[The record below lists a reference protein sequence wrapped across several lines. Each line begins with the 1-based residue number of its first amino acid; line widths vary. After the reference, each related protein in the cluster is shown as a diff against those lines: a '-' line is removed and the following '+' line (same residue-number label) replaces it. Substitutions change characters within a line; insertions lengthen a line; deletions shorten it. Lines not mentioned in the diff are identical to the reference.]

1 MSFRYFQVFRSQLK
15 IKLLSSL
22 LEGEKNLSSLRKE
35 VKASGSSIIHAFTD
49 LEALK
54 LMERDGGKYKLT
66 PLGFIEAILIKE
78 IDSAL
83 LVIEK
88 FEDYWLT
95 HDISVIPLYLLRRI
109 GDLEE
114 SVLIQNDLEDL
125 NKVHKTFQQILLTSK
140 KVQGVSPIFHSDFVQ
155 VFQKLLE
162 EGASI
167 ELILTRGVLKKTLSL
182 VDKKLFSRYVAEN
195 RLNVYLADDLRVAL
209 TVTENSFSIGL
220 FSNKEGYD
228 YTKDII
234 SNNLKTI
241 KWGEDLFKHF
251 LTQATKLNLEEFI

>member
-140 KVQGVSPIFHSDFVQ
+140 KVQGVSPIFHSDFV
-155 VFQKLLE
+155 
-162 EGASI
+162 A
-167 ELILTRGVLKKTLSL
+167 VLQS
-182 VDKKLFSRYVAEN
+182 
-195 RLNVYLADDLRVAL
+195 
-209 TVTENSFSIGL
+209 
-220 FSNKEGYD
+220 
-228 YTKDII
+228 
-234 SNNLKTI
+234 
-241 KWGEDLFKHF
+241 
-251 LTQATKLNLEEFI
+251 